1 MDSHVVE
8 AITFAK
14 ISSSGSLLRKKVNPN
29 VTYIKHLWG
38 LLEGN
43 FYYFE
48 PGLSVNGVF
57 FPLGGK
63 SFVGGYT
70 K

>member
-14 ISSSGSLLRKKVNPN
+14 ISSSGSLLREKVNLN

-48 PGLSVNGVF
+48 RGLSVNGVF

-63 SFVGGYT
+63 WFAGGYT